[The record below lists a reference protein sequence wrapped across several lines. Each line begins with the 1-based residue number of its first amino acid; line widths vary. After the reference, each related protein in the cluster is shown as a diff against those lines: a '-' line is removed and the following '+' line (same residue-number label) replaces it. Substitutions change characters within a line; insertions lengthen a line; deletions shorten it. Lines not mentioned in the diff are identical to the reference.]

1 MKKIKSNLKIL
12 VPIISVFVLG
22 ACLDIPDEFVA
33 PTWDLEVNV
42 PILNR
47 TETVKELIKNEKNIY
62 IDSST
67 ADLLVKYD
75 SVKTESK
82 ALVDIFKDNI
92 KFEDDFVVKPKNV
105 DTLTF
110 ETFVKDDSV
119 SLDEARFSGGKL
131 EYKLSNYLNR
141 SVSINVLIPGF
152 TKVTPS
158 GVDTLKFD
166 ISAAAN
172 TSSNKSIDVNGYV
185 YKHLASNP
193 LGTPGSGFYV
203 KGFAKIGAGYSG
215 DSVVVNFKLEKL
227 AFSYLK
233 GKIKPYKTEIKEK
246 RSKLTDNQDVK
257 DILPKVSVY
266 GAKLTFKSNST
277 LQNVEVGLR
286 NFQVVGIFKTG
297 EPNKLLKIRGKTV
310 LDTNISL
317 SDPVINVNIDDF
329 AINEF
334 LSPKVP
340 DSISYK
346 GDIIVNPN
354 YKTLEASLPDS
365 IKYEIGFNIFSIF
378 KINYAVKTDTL
389 KDAIDI
395 KEKDKKHLDKAKEV
409 ELTLEL
415 NNGFPVGFSLNGY
428 FVDSLYNYL
437 FHVTRQEGAGSASD
451 TTLQITAANVD
462 AEGKV
467 SSSVSQSRKIKLVSE
482 DFQKL
487 KRAKHLILTANAHTT
502 GGQKVY
508 LRANDKVQIRVYGK
522 VKVLVDFSD
531 KD

>member
-1 MKKIKSNLKIL
+1 MKKIKSNLKIFL
-12 VPIISVFVLG
+12 PIIAIFVLG
-22 ACLDIPDEFVA
+22 DCLDIPDEFVA

-47 TETVKELIKNEKNIY
+47 TETVKDLIKNEKNIY

-67 ADLLVKYD
+67 ADLLIKYD
-75 SVKTESK
+75 SVETESK
-82 ALVDIFKDNI
+82 SLVDIFKDNI

-119 SLDEARFSGGKL
+119 SLDEARFSHGKL
-131 EYKLSNYLNR
+131 EYKLNNYLNR
-141 SVSINVLIPGF
+141 SVSINVTVPGF

-166 ISAAAN
+166 ISAGAN
-172 TSSNKSIDVNGYV
+172 NSANKSIDVNGYV
-185 YKHLASNP
+185 YKQLASNP

-246 RSKLTDNQDVK
+246 RSKLTDNQDAK
-257 DILPKVSVY
+257 DILPKVSIY
-266 GAKLTFKSNST
+266 GAKLTFKSNAT

-297 EPNKLLKIRGKTV
+297 EPNKFLKIRGKTV

-317 SDPVINVNIDDF
+317 SDPIINISIDDI

-346 GDIIVNPN
+346 GDIVVNPN

-395 KEKDKKHLDKAKEV
+395 KDDDKKHLDKAKEA
-409 ELTLEL
+409 ELTLEFD
-415 NNGFPVGFSLNGY
+415 NGFPIGFTLNGY

-437 FHVTRQEGAGSASD
+437 FHVTRQEGTGSVSD
-451 TTLQITAANVD
+451 TTLQISAANVD

-467 SSSVSQSRKIKLVSE
+467 SSSVSQSRKIKLAKE

-487 KRAKHLILTANAHTT
+487 KMAKHLILTANAHTT

-508 LRANDKVQIRVYGK
+508 LRANDKVQLRVYGK

>member
-1 MKKIKSNLKIL
+1 MKKIKSNLKIFL
-12 VPIISVFVLG
+12 SLIAIFVLG

-47 TETVKELIKNEKNIY
+47 TETVKDLIKNEKNIY
-62 IDSST
+62 IDSSS

-75 SVKTESK
+75 TVQTESK

-119 SLDEARFSGGKL
+119 SLDEARFTGGKL
-131 EYKLSNYLNR
+131 EYKLNNYLNR
-141 SVSINVLIPGF
+141 QVSINVTIPGF
-152 TKVTPS
+152 TK

-172 TSSNKSIDVNGYV
+172 SSANKTIEVGGYV
-185 YKHLASNP
+185 YKQLASNP
-193 LGTPGSGFYV
+193 LGSPGLGFYV
-203 KGFAKIGAGYSG
+203 KGFAKIGVGYSG
-215 DSVVVNFKLEKL
+215 DSVVVNVKLEKL

-266 GAKLTFKSNST
+266 GAKLTFKSNSI

-297 EPNKLLKIRGKTV
+297 EPNKFLKIRGKTV

-317 SDPVINVNIDDF
+317 SDPVINVSIDDI

-346 GDIIVNPN
+346 GDIVVNPN

-378 KINYAVKTDTL
+378 KINYAAKTDTL

-395 KEKDKKHLDKAKEV
+395 KEDDKKQLDKAKEA
-409 ELTLEL
+409 ELTIEFD
-415 NNGFPVGFSLNGY
+415 NGFPVGFKLNGY

-437 FHVTRQEGAGSASD
+437 FHVTRQEGTGSASD

-462 AEGKV
+462 VEGKV

-531 KD
+531 KH